1 MKKIYKFLFLGLF
14 VTAFISSCTIEKRL
28 HNSGYHVM
36 WKNGKHASDANE
48 NLAKVEDNDVTSK
61 ENISISQVPSVQT
74 EEITTTAS
82 ISTEQEAVNA
92 PENTVV
98 NQSVKKENATSS
110 AVRSTETKKTASLSF
125 KKTIIKQAA
134 RKLTSNKN
142 NAPDEILLIIL
153 CFFIPPVAV
162 GLKTDWDTRT
172 VVINILLTLLCGIP
186 GIIHALIVFLD

>member
-1 MKKIYKFLFLGLF
+1 
-14 VTAFISSCTIEKRL
+14 
-28 HNSGYHVM
+28 M